1 MLLSGVAVGTGLT
14 GSVAAQQTGP
24 SISAFSVDNPSGQ
37 PAEVSFDSDEQVT
50 TISVSVGDDVSGTT
64 LSASDFTSGDA
75 TNGYTYTAT
84 LSDSSDGTFSAT
96 LDTAEDA
103 AGNDGASGES
113 DTVTVS

>member
-1 MLLSGVAVGTGLT
+1 MTIDTTA
-14 GSVAAQQTGP
+14 P
-24 SISAFSVDNPSGQ
+24 SISAFSVDNPSSQ
-37 PAEVSFDSDEQVT
+37 TAEVSFDSDEQVT
-50 TISVSVGDDVSGTT
+50 TITVSGTDDASGTT
-64 LSASDFTSGDA
+64 LNVGDFTESGDA

-84 LSDSSDGTFSAT
+84 LSDGSAGTFGAT

>member
-1 MLLSGVAVGTGLT
+1 
-14 GSVAAQQTGP
+14 
-24 SISAFSVDNPSGQ
+24 
-37 PAEVSFDSDEQVT
+37 VT
-50 TISVSVGDDVSGTT
+50 TITVSGTDDASGTT
-64 LSASDFTSGDA
+64 LNVGDFTESGDA

-84 LSDSSDGTFSAT
+84 LSDGSAGTFGAT